1 MDINAAVQGSGFVPA
16 IQVPNK
22 RLIRHGGSSM
32 CFNSWRVLGQARKED
47 VRSARTRQDGARWD
61 GSLPVLDASSLQ
73 LCGVLA

>member
-1 MDINAAVQGSGFVPA
+1 MDIYAAVQGSGFVPA

-22 RLIRHGGSSM
+22 RFRHGGSSM
-32 CFNSWRVLGQARKED
+32 CFNLWRVLGQARKED